1 MAAEAA
7 LENADFVFQLRTG
20 AKSLK
25 TIQEKEPFEV
35 NDGIM
40 QILRTL
46 SKTDYYSEI
55 FVSTP
60 IGYGVGRLYSDP
72 FNVLASSSKAE
83 DVEAVNYYR
92 NQGLNTAE
100 AIEAVLR
107 DRAATH

>member
-1 MAAEAA
+1 MSIVSVLILIVVAISIVWAFKTGYIKA
-7 LENADFVFQLRTG
+7 LSE
-20 AKSLK
+20 
-25 TIQEKEPFEV
+25 
-35 NDGIM
+35 DGIM
-40 QILRTL
+40 QILWTL

-83 DVEAVNYYR
+83 DVEAVNHYR

-107 DRAATH
+107 ERAATH